1 MSDSE
6 TNDAL
11 ERLAHEM
18 AQMQR
23 AAAERAANDRV
34 RERAFDQLY
43 EELQQYKEDFVFK
56 AERPLLLDLLLF
68 YDSLNWFQESLI
80 NQEMSR
86 DVIEDSFQYM
96 IDEFL
101 EILYRRD
108 VVPMGEAPT
117 FDRTKQKAV
126 KVVSTT
132 DPRLD
137 RKVTQVLKRGFERG
151 ERVLRSEEVVI
162 MRLDKTD
169 D

>member
-6 TNDAL
+6 NNDAL
-11 ERLAHEM
+11 QRLAQEM
-18 AQMQR
+18 ALMQR
-23 AAAERAANDRV
+23 AVADRAANDRV

-56 AERPLLLDLLLF
+56 SERPLLLDLLLF

-86 DVIEDSFQYM
+86 DVIEDSFQYL

-108 VVPMGEAPT
+108 VVPMGESAS

-126 KVVSTT
+126 KVVPT
-132 DPRLD
+132 DDPHLD
-137 RKVTQVLKRGFERG
+137 RKVTQVLKRGFVRS